1 MKSVYRIAE
10 GYGNPELPETLF
22 GVQFLPITFS
32 NYDHAVNFAWNHYH
46 QTTTNN
52 PEWQS
57 YFSTVTTETTIAEVL
72 AEMVRELQGI

>member
-32 NYDHAVNFAWNHYH
+32 NYDHAVNFAWDHYH

-52 PEWQS
+52 PE
-57 YFSTVTTETTIAEVL
+57 
-72 AEMVRELQGI
+72 